1 MTEDGAAAL
10 ALDRFAENHQEMRR
24 VSVIL
29 PTSALYAALACL
41 PLIPGVR
48 ESTPAPFRATFI
60 WGACAIAAAWL
71 ALFAAKKWNVRSRA
85 YRRVDDLES
94 VVVAVGAAVLVGVG
108 GRATSIWWLMYFAA
122 CVYMASIGGRRR
134 FNAGVIS
141 AAAILASVLL
151 AWCGGRQQALV
162 GVLVGGMGI
171 IAWWAIATSSDRV
184 LDVRAERDALAIR
197 VRDFEAERERR
208 HLVRELHDGVGSALS
223 LAALYGDIIQR
234 GESTSDELALLAA
247 GLSQSAKEG
256 LHDLRAALHAIAPPS
271 SAPLSPTAM
280 ATAMRVTAARLE
292 GAAGVKVSVGVSAET
307 ERVLGGTDA
316 SLRLTFVR
324 VFQEAA
330 RNAVRHGGAKQIDA
344 TLAIV
349 DAALLLSVTDD
360 GSGIPS
366 ETSEGR
372 GLIGMRQRAAEL
384 GGSAVFERA
393 PIGQGTVV
401 QFSVP
406 LPGRRSAL
414 A

>member
-1 MTEDGAAAL
+1 
-10 ALDRFAENHQEMRR
+10 
-24 VSVIL
+24 
-29 PTSALYAALACL
+29 
-41 PLIPGVR
+41 
-48 ESTPAPFRATFI
+48 
-60 WGACAIAAAWL
+60 
-71 ALFAAKKWNVRSRA
+71 
-85 YRRVDDLES
+85 
-94 VVVAVGAAVLVGVG
+94 
-108 GRATSIWWLMYFAA
+108 
-122 CVYMASIGGRRR
+122 
-134 FNAGVIS
+134 
-141 AAAILASVLL
+141 
-151 AWCGGRQQALV
+151 
-162 GVLVGGMGI
+162 
-171 IAWWAIATSSDRV
+171 
-184 LDVRAERDALAIR
+184 
-197 VRDFEAERERR
+197 
-208 HLVRELHDGVGSALS
+208 
-223 LAALYGDIIQR
+223 
-234 GESTSDELALLAA
+234 
-247 GLSQSAKEG
+247 
-256 LHDLRAALHAIAPPS
+256 
-271 SAPLSPTAM
+271 M